1 MKRFIQGLSLTSLC
15 FSLMACGASK
25 MYTLPVQADRASETK
40 TALWTCAT
48 ESGLESQSPPDRMA
62 IAVTYDPTATMYY
75 TYNERDAYT
84 FQVIVDDK
92 QVPPA
97 ELDAK
102 FATVRKKG
110 EELYVCAQDR
120 VNPRVVAAAP
130 AQTNVNIQLNA
141 QGPGTSNG
149 MTAGASVS
157 TNTTTATAT
166 TTSSSASAAA
176 SVDMSAGTCARAVDC
191 YARLAKTVCEGAQDC
206 SFKVE
211 MSGNDEA
218 GCRDALLRVPDML
231 QPFKMIRPNLSA
243 PAVCRAE

>member
-141 QGPGTSNG
+141 QGPG
-149 MTAGASVS
+149 ASVS
-157 TNTTTATAT
+157 THTTTASAT
-166 TTSSSASAAA
+166 TTSSSASVSSST
-176 SVDMSAGTCARAVDC
+176 SVDMGTGTCARAVDC

>member
-25 MYTLPVQADRASETK
+25 MYTLPVEADRASETK

-48 ESGLESQSPPDRMA
+48 EGGLESQSPPDRMA
-62 IAVTYDPTATMYY
+62 IAVTYDPTATMYF

-84 FQVIVDDK
+84 LQVIVDDK

-120 VNPRVVAAAP
+120 VNPRHVVAAAP
-130 AQTNVNIQLNA
+130 AQTNININLNA
-141 QGPGTSNG
+141 QPT
-149 MTAGASVS
+149 GASVS
-157 TNTTTATAT
+157 TSTTTASAT
-166 TTSSSASAAA
+166 TTSTSASA
-176 SVDMSAGTCARAVDC
+176 SVNLGDGTCARAVDC

-231 QPFKMIRPNLSA
+231 APFKMIRPNLSA